1 LNKKRT
7 ILFNTTCELNKIG
20 VFSGRTVAVAVHKE
34 MAETDALP
42 YAGQG
47 FLFPPL

>member
-1 LNKKRT
+1 
-7 ILFNTTCELNKIG
+7 
-20 VFSGRTVAVAVHKE
+20 VFLAGALLRLHVHKE

-42 YAGQG
+42 YVGQG